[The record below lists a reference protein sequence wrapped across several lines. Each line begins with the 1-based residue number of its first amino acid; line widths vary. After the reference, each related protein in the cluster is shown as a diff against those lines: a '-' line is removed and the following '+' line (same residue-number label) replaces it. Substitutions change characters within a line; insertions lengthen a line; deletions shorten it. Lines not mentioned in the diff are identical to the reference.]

1 MTVGVSQV
9 DAAASNLLA
18 LRDKLDAA
26 VRAACSALL
35 VVVAEAPTYVSTDG
49 VVVTSLAS
57 LGP

>member
-1 MTVGVSQV
+1 MTLGVSQV
-9 DAAASNLLA
+9 DAAAANLLA

-35 VVVAEAPTYVSTDG
+35 VVVADTPTYVRTVG
-49 VVVTSLAS
+49 VLVTSLAS